1 MGGKANA
8 LPDLN
13 TAWIMDKREF
23 LQAIKNPS
31 NFTGIVAYLNSI
43 NAALPD
49 DYQIKISTTTYEN
62 IINQDVIYPCNYCTT
77 EYESKDD
84 NGKIKVETRPTE
96 HYKHNITVRHKLTK
110 SLVSVLSDRKS
121 VQVWECPKCHKNNI
135 LSQTKPIQTKLAEPY
150 FLHVIP
156 NPPSRTGS
164 LLDRTAFKIN
174 MMRWAFQFYNELSHS
189 MSRYRLEYQPKDSDL
204 DLLELQTSGGE
215 ELDY

>member
-49 DYQIKISTTTYEN
+49 DYQIRISSAEYFN
-62 IINQDVIYPCNYCTT
+62 IIQQDLIYPCSHCTT
-77 EYESKDD
+77 EYESKDE
-84 NGKIKVETRPTE
+84 NGKIKKETRPTE
-96 HYKHNITVRHKLTK
+96 HYKNNIQIKTK
-110 SLVSVLSDRKS
+110 LVSSMISIISDKKS
-121 VQVWECPKCHKNNI
+121 VQVWNCPKCRKDNL
-135 LSQTKPIQTKLAEPY
+135 LSKTKPIQTKLAEPY
-150 FLHVIP
+150 FLRVIP

-204 DLLELQTSGGE
+204 ELLEVQSGGE